1 MLIAISQT
9 KTFIYIYISFFSN
22 NMEKPQNL
30 EKVVCE
36 LNSETKLPKHAM
48 QISEKDRIF
57 DVPNFYCC
65 DSRRNECAYSLIH
78 ENKCYCTYKI

>member
-1 MLIAISQT
+1 MVKQ
-9 KTFIYIYISFFSN
+9 K
-22 NMEKPQNL
+22 NL

-48 QISEKDRIF
+48 QVPKKDRIS

-65 DSRRNECAYSLIH
+65 DSRKDECNYCLTY
-78 ENKCYCTYKI
+78 ENRSYCNYRS